1 MHLPAFCSSH
11 CFHYGVQAAI
21 HSIYESAE
29 AVYYDVDLLE
39 TNEYSVLFIYV
50 FSYSMFPVIMPQMK
64 HESSLAP
71 AMVATFADF
80 PFLSSFAIFCF
91 ILFEPLSA

>member
-1 MHLPAFCSSH
+1 MESRLPFISFIPSTNLLKL
-11 CFHYGVQAAI
+11 
-21 HSIYESAE
+21 SIMLETSTPKS
-29 AVYYDVDLLE
+29 VDLLE
-39 TNEYSVLFIYV
+39 TNAYSFLFIYA
-50 FSYSMFPVIMPQMK
+50 SYAMFPVIMPQMK

-71 AMVATFADF
+71 AMVATFAGF

>member
-1 MHLPAFCSSH
+1 MESRLPFISFIPSTNLLKL
-11 CFHYGVQAAI
+11 
-21 HSIYESAE
+21 SIMLETSTPN
-29 AVYYDVDLLE
+29 DVDLLE
-39 TNEYSVLFIYV
+39 TNEYSFLFIYA
-50 FSYSMFPVIMPQMK
+50 FSYAMFPVIMPQMK